1 MVIVVVI
8 VGSDGGGVVLVWSGL
23 MVEVGSGSES
33 CGCEYCGGVGG
44 VGCFTFCR
52 VQRTV
57 LRVGRVQSNRLTT
70 YREADSQADRASTLM
85 TSFRWTDPYSAFIRT
100 FETFARRL
108 QILADCV

>member
-8 VGSDGGGVVLVWSGL
+8 VGSDDGGVVLVWSGL

-57 LRVGRVQSNRLTT
+57 LRVDRVQSNSGQTDDIQRS
-70 YREADSQADRASTLM
+70 RQPGGQSVDSNDIISV
-85 TSFRWTDPYSAFIRT
+85 D
-100 FETFARRL
+100 
-108 QILADCV
+108 